1 MCGPGASARR
11 PRAGTSARRAPAR
24 QLKRPGPVSRS
35 AFRLLANVFLF
46 EFVAA
51 TNTPRFR
58 SLLRESSGGRD
69 GARRHPRC
77 VERGSVPRPVLGG
90 ARGVQTLGAGVQV
103 HRPVSIWSRH
113 HPAAPRFHACSGAT
127 RVQPACAHARQRSG
141 ADPAR
146 GAPQIATSGAN
157 SCAPLS
163 RCRPALARLA
173 FASFCARARRCMPAC
188 VPGGGSGCDELTL
201 PPRCYGHAP
210 PRPRPAPQ
218 GTTICC
224 LCYPIAWRNAR
235 DMWHTESFDGAVV
248 QTDMEL
254 PLYIFMG

>member
-1 MCGPGASARR
+1 MYHQAWVRLIL
-11 PRAGTSARRAPAR
+11 TS
-24 QLKRPGPVSRS
+24 VH
-35 AFRLLANVFLF
+35 
-46 EFVAA
+46 
-51 TNTPRFR
+51 
-58 SLLRESSGGRD
+58 RESSGGRD

-163 RCRPALARLA
+163 RCPPALSRLA
-173 FASFCARARRCMPAC
+173 SSSFCVAASLAAACSQSPPRGAMGTPLPVPLRRVLRFVVFVIQLPGATRARC
-188 VPGGGSGCDELTL
+188 
-201 PPRCYGHAP
+201 
-210 PRPRPAPQ
+210 
-218 GTTICC
+218 
-224 LCYPIAWRNAR
+224 
-235 DMWHTESFDGAVV
+235 GALNRS
-248 QTDMEL
+248 T
-254 PLYIFMG
+254 GRW